1 MYQRGKRASADS
13 FLHREWGG
21 RFGTL
26 CELNILHLL
35 HCSGCQ
41 IITAAEL
48 HFISLQVDLAPGNG
62 AVMKTTPNEAEFNGL
77 NQTGSQMLA
86 GLKD

>member
-1 MYQRGKRASADS
+1 MYQRGKHASVDS
-13 FLHREWGG
+13 FLQWGWGG
-21 RFGTL
+21 CFGTL

-35 HCSGCQ
+35 HCFRCQ
-41 IITAAEL
+41 IIAAAEL
-48 HFISLQVDLAPGNG
+48 PFISLQVDLAPGNG
-62 AVMKTTPNEAEFNGL
+62 DVMKTTLNEAEFEIR

>member
-1 MYQRGKRASADS
+1 MCARGQFSPV
-13 FLHREWGG
+13 GMG
-21 RFGTL
+21 RML
-26 CELNILHLL
+26 RNPVRINILHLL

-62 AVMKTTPNEAEFNGL
+62 DVMKTTLNEETFEVL